1 MAGNH
6 TETILNKLS
15 KPELVQLLLN
25 TEANM
30 GAHIATS
37 TDEIKENN
45 NHLNKLEADVTVTK
59 NVNTRLV
66 DQLVETERQ
75 CWVNTQYS
83 RRECLEVVGIPTLV
97 KDDALKDKLQN
108 VFREIGVE
116 INQRDISTYKQIRLG
131 QLHIIPY

>member
-6 TETILNKLS
+6 TEAILNKLS

-30 GAHIATS
+30 GAHIAMS
-37 TDEIKENN
+37 TGEIKENN

-75 CWVNTQYS
+75 CWVNAQYS

-116 INQRDISTYKQIRLG
+116 INQRDISTYKQIHLG
-131 QLHIIPY
+131 QLYIIPY

>member
-131 QLHIIPY
+131 QLYIIPY

>member
-6 TETILNKLS
+6 TETILNKFS